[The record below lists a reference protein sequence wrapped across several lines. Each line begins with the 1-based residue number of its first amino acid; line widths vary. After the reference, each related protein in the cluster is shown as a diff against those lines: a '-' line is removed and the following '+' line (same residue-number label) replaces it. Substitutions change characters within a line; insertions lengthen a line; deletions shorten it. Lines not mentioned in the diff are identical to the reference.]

1 MVSTKSH
8 LLKELNL
15 SMKTGKVLES
25 AADPFATDAWWQ
37 KRKTWQALSVCFEL
51 AEAYKLDDPTKFVS
65 HLPVHQDGT
74 CNGLQHYAAL
84 GGDVEGANQVNLNPS
99 DKPQD
104 VYTYVAKLVETR
116 VKADAEKEM
125 N

>member
-1 MVSTKSH
+1 M
-8 LLKELNL
+8 E
-15 SMKTGKVLES
+15 KVLES

-37 KRKTWQALSVCFEL
+37 KAEKQQQALSVCFEL

-84 GGDVEGANQVNLNPS
+84 GGDVEGANQVNEPF
-99 DKPQD
+99 
-104 VYTYVAKLVETR
+104 
-116 VKADAEKEM
+116 
-125 N
+125 